1 MGGGIP
7 KEPDLKATG
16 IRWQDFDGTG
26 GNRDSTL
33 GGHTQSS
40 VCIGTQGKEQ

>member
-7 KEPDLKATG
+7 RESDFEGKRDLM
-16 IRWQDFDGTG
+16 QDFDRTG